1 MKIKVILY
9 WGSTALISL
18 MMLFSAF
25 NYFTS
30 PDMKAAFTHLGF
42 PGYFRVQLGVA
53 KILGVVALIFPFIP
67 VRIKEFAYFGFTI
80 TFISAFIAHLAVGDP
95 LSVAAFPLVT
105 LVILAISYYYF
116 LKTQINK

>member
-42 PGYFRVQLGVA
+42 PV
-53 KILGVVALIFPFIP
+53 IS
-67 VRIKEFAYFGFTI
+67 GFN
-80 TFISAFIAHLAVGDP
+80 LELPRYWV
-95 LSVAAFPLVT
+95 LLR
-105 LVILAISYYYF
+105 
-116 LKTQINK
+116 